1 MFLGEFQH
9 SLDNK
14 GRLTVPARMREE
26 LGDCFVATKGLDNCL
41 FLYPLSVF
49 KQLEEK
55 VQQLPFT
62 RPEVRGF
69 ARLLFSGASECEPDK
84 QGRVVLPAN
93 LRDYA
98 GIERDIVIIGV
109 GNRVEVW
116 SAEAWAAYSTNSSTS
131 YEELA
136 EKLVDL
142 GF

>member
-1 MFLGEFQH
+1 MFLGEYQH
-9 SLDNK
+9 SLDIK
-14 GRLTVPARMREE
+14 GRLTVPSRMREE

-55 VQQLPFT
+55 LQHLPFT

-69 ARLLFSGASECEPDK
+69 ARLFFAGATECLPDK

-98 GIERDIVIIGV
+98 HIDRDLVIIGV

-116 SAEAWAAYSTNSSTS
+116 SADAWAAYSDNSSTS
-131 YEELA
+131 YEDLA